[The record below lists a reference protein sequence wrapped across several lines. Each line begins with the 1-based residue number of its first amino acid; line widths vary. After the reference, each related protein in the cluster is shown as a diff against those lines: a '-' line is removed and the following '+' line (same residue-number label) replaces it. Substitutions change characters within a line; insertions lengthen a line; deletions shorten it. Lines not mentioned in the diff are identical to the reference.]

1 MSDLPIDPQLT
12 GVAEPDL
19 SDPDNPEWTVE
30 DFARAVGPQALSDA
44 ELAAFPR
51 TRGRPPKDQPK
62 QPVSLRLDADIVR
75 RLRGLGV
82 GWQTRVNAALGELIR
97 RGEL

>member
-1 MSDLPIDPQLT
+1 MSETPNDRRPP

-19 SDPDNPEWTVE
+19 TDPDNPEWTAA

-51 TRGRPPKDQPK
+51 TRGRPPLAEPK
-62 QPVSLRLDADIVR
+62 QPVSLRLDAATVR
-75 RLRGLGV
+75 HLRGLGA
-82 GWQTRVNAALGELIR
+82 GWQTRVNEVLVGMIR